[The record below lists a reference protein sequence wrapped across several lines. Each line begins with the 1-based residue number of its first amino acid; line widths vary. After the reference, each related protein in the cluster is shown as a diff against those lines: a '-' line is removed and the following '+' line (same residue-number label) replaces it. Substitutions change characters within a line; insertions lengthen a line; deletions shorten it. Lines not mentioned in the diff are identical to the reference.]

1 MKYGLVF
8 PQTSI
13 GADPVAIRDFAQA
26 AEGAGFDHMLLYDH
40 VTGAHPSRFEEA
52 GEFRPQNSG
61 RTYTYE
67 AQFHEPLT
75 TIAWLSAVTST
86 LRFVTS
92 VLVLPMRQTA
102 LVAKQV
108 AEIDLLSGGR
118 FTFLVGP
125 SWNFTEYE
133 AMGTDFAT
141 RGERMEEQITVLR
154 KLWTE
159 PLVTFEGKYHHL
171 DRVGINPLPSRPIEV
186 WIGCA
191 ARNVTLRRVAN
202 FADGWMPLL
211 IPPETPELAIER
223 LHRHLDAAGR
233 PHNAV
238 KLIPRTYPLRK
249 NADGSPA
256 DYVGLAKFWQAAGA
270 NDLTIHTNTVDPEL
284 SPGEILATALEA
296 KRVLEQELG

>member
-8 PQTSI
+8 PQTTI
-13 GADPVAIRDFAQA
+13 GADPIAIRDFAQM

-40 VTGAHPSRFEEA
+40 VTGAAQSRFDEA
-52 GEFRPQNSG
+52 GEFRPMNSG
-61 RTYTYE
+61 RTYTHE

-75 TIAWLSAVTST
+75 TIAWLAGVTTT
-86 LRFVTS
+86 LNFVTS

-118 FTFLVGP
+118 FRFLVGP

-159 PLVTFEGKYHHL
+159 PLVSFEGKWHHL
-171 DRVGINPLPSRPIEV
+171 DRVGINPLPPRPIEI

-191 ARNVTLRRVAN
+191 ARQRTLRRVAN

-211 IPPETPELAIER
+211 IPPETPEMAVER
-223 LHRHLDAAGR
+223 LHRYLDEAGR
-233 PHNAV
+233 PRDAV
-238 KLIPRTYPLRK
+238 KLIPRTHPLRK
-249 NADGSPA
+249 NADGTPA
-256 DYVGLAKFWQAAGA
+256 DYVGLARFWQSAGA
-270 NDLTIHTNTVDPEL
+270 SEITIHTNTVDPEM
-284 SPGEILATALEA
+284 SPQGIFDTALEA
-296 KRVLEQELG
+296 KKVLEQEIG

>member
-13 GADPVAIRDFAQA
+13 GADPIALRDFAQET
-26 AEGAGFDHMLLYDH
+26 EGAGFDHMLLYDH

-52 GEFRPQNSG
+52 GEFRPENSG
-61 RTYTYE
+61 RTYAYE
-67 AQFHEPLT
+67 ASFHEPLT
-75 TIAWLSAVTST
+75 TIAWLAASTTT

-92 VLVLPMRQTA
+92 VLVLPMRQTV

-159 PLVTFEGKYHHL
+159 PLVTFEGHWHHL
-171 DRVGINPLPSRPIEV
+171 DRVGINPLPSRPIEI

-191 ARNVTLRRVAN
+191 ARHRTLKRVAN

-211 IPPETPELAIER
+211 IPPETPELGVQR
-223 LHRHLDAAGR
+223 LHRYLDEAGR
-233 PHNAV
+233 PRDAV

-249 NADGSPA
+249 NADGTPA
-256 DYVGLAKFWQAAGA
+256 DYVSLAKFWQSAGA
-270 NDLTIHTNTVDPEL
+270 EEITIHTNTVDPERA
-284 SPGEILATALEA
+284 PREIIASALEA
-296 KRVLEQELG
+296 KKVLEQEIG

>member
-1 MKYGLVF
+1 
-8 PQTSI
+8 
-13 GADPVAIRDFAQA
+13 
-26 AEGAGFDHMLLYDH
+26 MLLYDH

-67 AQFHEPLT
+67 AGFHEPLT
-75 TIAWLSAVTST
+75 TIAWLAGATTT
-86 LRFVTS
+86 LNFVTS
-92 VLVLPMRQTA
+92 VLVLPMRQTV

-118 FTFLVGP
+118 FKFLVGP

-154 KLWTE
+154 RLWTE
-159 PLVTFEGKYHHL
+159 PLVTFEGQWHHL
-171 DRVGINPLPSRPIEV
+171 DRVGINPLPSRPIEI

-191 ARNVTLRRVAN
+191 ARHRTIKRVAN

-211 IPPETPELAIER
+211 IPPETPELGVQR
-223 LHRHLDAAGR
+223 LHRYLDEAGR
-233 PHNAV
+233 PHDAV

-256 DYVGLAKFWQAAGA
+256 DYVDLAKFWQSAGA
-270 NDLTIHTNTVDPEL
+270 EELTIHTNTVDPEMA
-284 SPGEILATALEA
+284 PQEIISSALEA
-296 KRVLEQELG
+296 KKVLEQELG

>member
-13 GADPVAIRDFAQA
+13 GADPIAVRDFAQA
-26 AEGAGFDHMLLYDH
+26 VEGAGFDHMLLYDH

-67 AQFHEPLT
+67 AEFHEPLT
-75 TIAWLSAVTST
+75 TIAWLAGQTST
-86 LRFVTS
+86 LNFVTS
-92 VLVLPMRQTA
+92 VLVLPQRQTV

-108 AEIDLLSGGR
+108 AEIDHLSGGR
-118 FTFLVGP
+118 FKFLVGP

-133 AMGTDFAT
+133 ALGTDFAT

-159 PLVTFEGKYHHL
+159 PLVSFEGQWHHL
-171 DRVGINPLPSRPIEV
+171 DRVGINPLPSRPIEI
-186 WIGCA
+186 WIGCS
-191 ARNVTLRRVAN
+191 ARHRTMKRVAN

-211 IPPETPELAIER
+211 LPPETPELGVKR
-223 LHRHLDAAGR
+223 LHRYLEEAGR
-233 PHNAV
+233 PLDAV
-238 KLIPRTYPLRK
+238 GLIPRTYPLRK
-249 NADGSPA
+249 NADGTPA
-256 DYVGLAKFWQAAGA
+256 DYVGLAKFWQSAGA
-270 NDLTIHTNTVDPEL
+270 REITIHTNTVNPEM
-284 SPGEILATALEA
+284 PPADILATALEA
-296 KRVLEQELG
+296 KKVLEQELG

>member
-1 MKYGLVF
+1 LKYGLVF

-13 GADPVAIRDFAQA
+13 GADPVAVRDFAQE

-40 VTGAHPSRFEEA
+40 VTGAHPGRFEEA

-61 RTYTYE
+61 RTYTHE
-67 AQFHEPLT
+67 AAFHEPLT
-75 TIAWLSAVTST
+75 TIAWLAGATTT
-86 LRFVTS
+86 LNFVTS
-92 VLVLPMRQTA
+92 VLVLPMRQTV

-118 FTFLVGP
+118 FKFLIGP

-159 PLVTFEGKYHHL
+159 PLVTFEGQWHHL
-171 DRVGINPLPSRPIEV
+171 DRVGINPLPSRPIEI

-191 ARNVTLRRVAN
+191 ARHRTIRRVAN

-211 IPPETPELAIER
+211 IPPETPELGIQR
-223 LHRHLDAAGR
+223 LHRYLDEAGR
-233 PHNAV
+233 PRDSV

-256 DYVGLAKFWQAAGA
+256 DYVGLAKFWQSAGA
-270 NDLTIHTNTVDPEL
+270 EELTIHTNTVDPEMA
-284 SPGEILATALEA
+284 PREIISSALEA
-296 KRVLEQELG
+296 KKVLEQELG